1 MIILNGKI
9 IAEQRTVELKKE
21 FDEITKLIGR
31 QPVLSIIQVG
41 DNPASSLYIKNKL
54 KKAEEPRC
62 CCDSL

>member
-1 MIILNGKI
+1 MTILNGKI

-41 DNPASSLYIKNKL
+41 DNT
-54 KKAEEPRC
+54 
-62 CCDSL
+62 

>member
-54 KKAEEPRC
+54 KKAEELRC